1 MRIYYYCTYKNSPAG
16 FHVGYIEYGQ
26 QGGGAYMLEDKEIDP
41 FIRQW
46 LESGMIRSA
55 FGAMPS
61 MEDGE
66 NTFFLVKKKLRKK
79 EDEVDYYMNIAIVC
93 KTWEEFR
100 HLMQEGTSEDE
111 LASAIADSIRIDT
124 ANEFGY
130 CVDREKAVP
139 VAKAFYG
146 NVCKCDAKMLENVR
160 LKNGIYFTLASTKA
174 DREVLTKSLGIP
186 TGEYTACFPGEPFGG
201 TIYYEKKAQAHSSRM
216 PVPVTRWVMW
226 AIVAGLGIMAFLA
239 MFAWLADT

>member
-139 VAKAFYG
+139 VAKAF
-146 NVCKCDAKMLENVR
+146 
-160 LKNGIYFTLASTKA
+160 
-174 DREVLTKSLGIP
+174 
-186 TGEYTACFPGEPFGG
+186 
-201 TIYYEKKAQAHSSRM
+201 
-216 PVPVTRWVMW
+216 
-226 AIVAGLGIMAFLA
+226 
-239 MFAWLADT
+239 